1 MLAVSAAVDMA
12 ATLDEAKT
20 TVAGLVG
27 QVGLDATDRELLR
40 CDSKVISGMLF
51 GKTKQAELR
60 HIRLEIAI
68 TAALLHRSLSET
80 GWVELI
86 GILVDNALEA
96 SASGDTIFLRAENEN
111 GMVRLTVSNPC
122 PPVSNIELT
131 EMFKR
136 GWSTK
141 ADTGRG
147 YGLFNARRLVEQHGG
162 KIIIRNERMCGQ
174 NYLTIGA
181 LVP

>member
-1 MLAVSAAVDMA
+1 
-12 ATLDEAKT
+12 
-20 TVAGLVG
+20 
-27 QVGLDATDRELLR
+27 
-40 CDSKVISGMLF
+40 MLF

-122 PPVSNIELT
+122 SPVSNIELT

-147 YGLFNARRLVEQHGG
+147 YGLFNACRLVEQHGG